1 VIQLLLTDLNRL
13 RSQDHGLQTV
23 SDFAESRA
31 YIDTLCRHPVVM
43 AEGETT
49 PAPPNMKTE
58 PEGINEQYSGLFEVE
73 P

>member
-1 VIQLLLTDLNRL
+1 
-13 RSQDHGLQTV
+13 V
-23 SDFAESRA
+23 SDIAESRA
-31 YIDTLCRHPVVM
+31 YIDTLCHHPVVM